1 MRYSLWHRNTLI
13 GHTEL
18 SYVTCMPRSR
28 MGEFVPTDVGL
39 EMLITNER
47 LEGIELELRD
57 EAGRVIP
64 TEQISTQDCNRL
76 ARLGGEDAE
85 TYEFDEEDLDD
96 ETRAAIDHDAAL
108 IEEWMAAREPDD
120 LWKDYEDDVP
130 WDESK
135 PFYQIFVHL
144 YDENAIP
151 ANSDFLIEDSP

>member
-28 MGEFVPTDVGL
+28 MGEFIPTGVGL
-39 EMLITNER
+39 EMLIANER
-47 LEGIELELRD
+47 LEGPELELRD
-57 EAGRVIP
+57 EHGRVIP
-64 TEQISTQDCNRL
+64 TEHISAQDCNRL
-76 ARLGGEDAE
+76 ARLGLDDTAS
-85 TYEFDEEDLDD
+85 YEFDEEDLDE

-120 LWKDYEDDVP
+120 LWKDYGEDVP

-135 PFYQIFVHL
+135 PFYQIFVQL